1 MIRFSIV
8 LLKFESKPYS
18 MAKKE
23 TPAASI
29 KLPIQPK
36 TWYFLFIVIS
46 FLFYGNS
53 VSNGYSLDDELVTS
67 TDRKE
72 HPNVEKGISGI
83 KSIFTSN
90 YAIDGKQNY
99 EYRPIV
105 TLSYAI
111 EKSVFG
117 SSPNRPHISHF
128 INISLYAICGI
139 LLFQLLQ
146 VLFQNQASLF
156 SGMVVC
162 LFLIHPL
169 HSEVVNNLKN
179 RDELLSLIF
188 ALSSALYAFKFIDKQ
203 KWYYLISVAL
213 LLILSLLSKKSNLP
227 FVVIIPMMV
236 WFFRKIEWK
245 QLSILF
251 GVLFIAQYSMKF
263 MKSGLLEK
271 DKTRFF
277 SYIEN
282 PLFELG
288 FWERIPMYFSSNLFY
303 IQKFIFP
310 YPLNFY
316 YGYNAIPLVGFSGWQ
331 FYLGLIILLAGLY
344 FAIRGFLKK
353 SILSFGILF
362 FLLAI
367 GGAANLINPMVGI
380 VAERFAFSAS
390 IGLCTLVV
398 WGVFRLYS
406 LQLNESNWNSKL
418 TIPFALVAVPFLIFS
433 VQRNKDWNSKL
444 SLYLADAENMKSSA
458 KVNSL
463 LGTEYQ
469 EAVYSIQQNGNGT
482 FQEMMQK
489 VDSSI
494 LFYKRSLTVFPNY
507 ESSLNNI
514 GVLNYSFKY
523 DYLEAIKSFKKSV
536 AFNKK
541 YYEGTLNIA
550 NSYAKLAES
559 YHSLVK
565 LYPSATVKTKIS
577 PTIDSYVR
585 KEKIYRTLTI
595 INQFQVSAIKQ
606 LQIAFNQASL
616 SNLLE
621 LSANL
626 ESMDPKLQQFNFS
639 QAINSE
645 LNRAYQTKSK
655 PNLSMLN
662 TFRMQL
668 LKEIQIASAVPETKL
683 IDELYSLKKIYL
695 DSAKIYFNK
704 TYSLKPQL
712 ESYYNSVNQFSM
724 LLEDYSLLIDS
735 QLKFMKAYPKGY
747 FGPQYVQMANAYFS
761 MGDTEKAKLNFKKG
775 LMELSREKADLTL
788 KKGKS
793 ATEIERIQAL
803 ERELKNLK
811 NYVQRIKSGEIPV
824 PKKQ

>member
-53 VSNGYSLDDELVTS
+53 ISNGYSLDDELVTS

-156 SGMVVC
+156 SGLVVC

-188 ALSSALYAFKFIDKQ
+188 ALLSALYAFKFIDKQ
-203 KWYYLISVAL
+203 KLYYLISVAL

-331 FYLGLIILLAGLY
+331 FYLGLIGCLGC
-344 FAIRGFLKK
+344 F
-353 SILSFGILF
+353 SPLF
-362 FLLAI
+362 
-367 GGAANLINPMVGI
+367 V
-380 VAERFAFSAS
+380 
-390 IGLCTLVV
+390 
-398 WGVFRLYS
+398 
-406 LQLNESNWNSKL
+406 
-418 TIPFALVAVPFLIFS
+418 
-433 VQRNKDWNSKL
+433 
-444 SLYLADAENMKSSA
+444 
-458 KVNSL
+458 
-463 LGTEYQ
+463 
-469 EAVYSIQQNGNGT
+469 
-482 FQEMMQK
+482 
-489 VDSSI
+489 
-494 LFYKRSLTVFPNY
+494 
-507 ESSLNNI
+507 
-514 GVLNYSFKY
+514 
-523 DYLEAIKSFKKSV
+523 
-536 AFNKK
+536 
-541 YYEGTLNIA
+541 
-550 NSYAKLAES
+550 
-559 YHSLVK
+559 
-565 LYPSATVKTKIS
+565 TVK
-577 PTIDSYVR
+577 
-585 KEKIYRTLTI
+585 
-595 INQFQVSAIKQ
+595 
-606 LQIAFNQASL
+606 
-616 SNLLE
+616 
-621 LSANL
+621 
-626 ESMDPKLQQFNFS
+626 
-639 QAINSE
+639 
-645 LNRAYQTKSK
+645 
-655 PNLSMLN
+655 
-662 TFRMQL
+662 
-668 LKEIQIASAVPETKL
+668 
-683 IDELYSLKKIYL
+683 
-695 DSAKIYFNK
+695 
-704 TYSLKPQL
+704 
-712 ESYYNSVNQFSM
+712 
-724 LLEDYSLLIDS
+724 
-735 QLKFMKAYPKGY
+735 
-747 FGPQYVQMANAYFS
+747 
-761 MGDTEKAKLNFKKG
+761 
-775 LMELSREKADLTL
+775 
-788 KKGKS
+788 
-793 ATEIERIQAL
+793 
-803 ERELKNLK
+803 
-811 NYVQRIKSGEIPV
+811 
-824 PKKQ
+824 

>member
-1 MIRFSIV
+1 
-8 LLKFESKPYS
+8 

-23 TPAASI
+23 VPAARI
-29 KLPIQPK
+29 KHIMQPK
-36 TWYFLFIVIS
+36 SWYILFVLIC

-53 VSNGYSLDDELVTS
+53 ISNGYSLDDELVTT
-67 TDRKE
+67 TDRKV
-72 HPNVEKGISGI
+72 HQNVEKGIAGI

-117 SSPNRPHISHF
+117 ESTNRVHISHF
-128 INISLYAICGI
+128 INIALYAVCGI

-146 VLFQNQASLF
+146 VLFQQQASLF
-156 SGMVVC
+156 SGLVVC
-162 LFLIHPL
+162 LFLIHPI

-179 RDELLSLIF
+179 RDEILSLIF
-188 ALSSALYAFKFIDKQ
+188 AVLSAIYTFKYIDKQ
-203 KWYYLISVAL
+203 KWYFLLHASI

-227 FVVIIPMMV
+227 FVVLIPLMI
-236 WFFRKIEWK
+236 WFFRKLEWK
-245 QLSILF
+245 KLSLVF
-251 GVLFIAQYSMKF
+251 VVLFVAQYSMKF

-288 FWERIPMYFSSNLFY
+288 LLERIPMYFSSNLFY
-303 IQKFIFP
+303 IQKFILP

-316 YGYNAIPLVGFSGWQ
+316 YGYNSIPLVGFKGWQ
-331 FYLGLIILLAGLY
+331 FIFGLIILIIGLF
-344 FAIRGFLKK
+344 FAFRGLFKK
-353 SILSFGILF
+353 SLLAFGVLF

-380 VAERFAFSAS
+380 VAERFAFTAS
-390 IGLCTLVV
+390 FGLCILVV
-398 WGVFRLYS
+398 WGVFQFYAIDLHERS
-406 LQLNESNWNSKL
+406 WTTKL
-418 TIPFALVAVPFLIFS
+418 AIPLVLLAIPFFIFS
-433 VQRNKDWNSKL
+433 IQRNKDWKSKL
-444 SLYLADAENMKSSA
+444 SLYLADSENMKSSA

-469 EAVYSIQQNGNGT
+469 EGVYSIQQNGNGT

-494 LFYKRSLTVFPNY
+494 LFYKRSLTVYPKY

-523 DYLEAIKSFKKSV
+523 DYLEAISSFQKSV
-536 AFNKK
+536 SFNKK
-541 YYEGTLNIA
+541 YYEGTLNIG

-559 YHSLVK
+559 YHSILKLLPVNTERKIITPTVDSYFRKQK
-565 LYPSATVKTKIS
+565 LYK
-577 PTIDSYVR
+577 
-585 KEKIYRTLTI
+585 TLTI

-606 LQIAFNQASL
+606 LQIAFNEASL
-616 SNLLE
+616 SNLIE
-621 LSANL
+621 LSTNL
-626 ESMDPKLQQFNFS
+626 ESLDSKLQGYNFAQS
-639 QAINSE
+639 INTE
-645 LNRAYQTKSK
+645 LNRAFQSKTK

-662 TFRMQL
+662 SFRIEVIKELKTASSLSDEQL
-668 LKEIQIASAVPETKL
+668 QN
-683 IDELYSLKKIYL
+683 ELFTLKKMYL
-695 DSAKIYFNK
+695 DSAKIFYNK
-704 TYSLKPQL
+704 TYVIKPQL
-712 ESYYNSVNQFSM
+712 ESYYNSVNQFAM

-735 QLKFMKAYPKGY
+735 QKKFMKAYPKGY

-761 MGDTEKAKLNFKKG
+761 TGDVDLAKENFKKG
-775 LMELSREKADLTL
+775 LMELSREKADLST
-788 KKGKS
+788 KKNKS
-793 ATEIERIQAL
+793 AADVERIQAL

-824 PKKQ
+824 PQKR